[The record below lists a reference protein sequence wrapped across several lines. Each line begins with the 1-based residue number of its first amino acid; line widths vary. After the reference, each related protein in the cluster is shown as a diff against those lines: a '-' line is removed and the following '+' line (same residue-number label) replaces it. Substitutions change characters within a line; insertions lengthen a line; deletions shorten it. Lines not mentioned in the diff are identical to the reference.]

1 MAFTCS
7 TEGKHEFVKYKK
19 NAWKAICEICS
30 NTAIRHKNYMCH
42 VVLVS
47 LSLTLETWVLRAHE
61 DFFAT
66 ILIGEKLKLW
76 TGLQICL

>member
-1 MAFTCS
+1 
-7 TEGKHEFVKYKK
+7 
-19 NAWKAICEICS
+19 
-30 NTAIRHKNYMCH
+30 MCH

-66 ILIGEKLKLW
+66 ILIGEKLKL
-76 TGLQICL
+76 